1 MSLDSTTLEQS
12 PEVFLEILKEQ
23 RETYANTGNPMNDP
37 MNSPH
42 HKRFENYFSNLLI
55 CLIYLVGDLVQR
67 TNVPPGTEY
76 LQFYGMDTT
85 ISDNMGVEILDL
97 MMERCPD
104 IFDTNY
110 YGETALSI
118 VSNYSSTTGAT
129 YRINNRRFLDRF
141 MEHAG
146 RYSINTNED
155 QN

>member
-67 TNVPPGTEY
+67 TNVPSGTEY

-104 IFDTNY
+104 I
-110 YGETALSI
+110 
-118 VSNYSSTTGAT
+118 
-129 YRINNRRFLDRF
+129 
-141 MEHAG
+141 
-146 RYSINTNED
+146 
-155 QN
+155 